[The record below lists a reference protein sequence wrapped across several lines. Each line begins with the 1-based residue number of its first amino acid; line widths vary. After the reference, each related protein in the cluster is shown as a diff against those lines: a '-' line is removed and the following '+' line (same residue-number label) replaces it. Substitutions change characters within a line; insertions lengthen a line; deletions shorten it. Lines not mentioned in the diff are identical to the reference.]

1 MADEILEFLI
11 DEDNEAKFTE
21 HGLTSRQIVQVLD
34 RTHLIVKNRR
44 RRRASHMIIG
54 RDHGGAC
61 VAVPIEPTH
70 ETTIWRPVTAWP
82 CKASEHARLVREG
95 I

>member
-34 RTHLIVKNRR
+34 SSHLIVKNRR
-44 RRRASHMIIG
+44 RRRASHMLSAETMYSHSN
-54 RDHGGAC
+54 RDNA
-61 VAVPIEPTH
+61 
-70 ETTIWRPVTAWP
+70 
-82 CKASEHARLVREG
+82 
-95 I
+95 

>member
-34 RTHLIVKNRR
+34 SSHLIVKNRR
-44 RRRASHMIIG
+44 RRRASHMLIG
-54 RDHGGAC
+54 RDHGGTCIAI
-61 VAVPIEPTH
+61 PIETTH
-70 ETTIWRPVTAWP
+70 ETPSGVQF
-82 CKASEHARLVREG
+82 RLGHVG
-95 I
+95 HPNTPGW

>member
-11 DEDNEAKFTE
+11 DEDNEGKFAE
-21 HGLTSRQIVQVLD
+21 HGLTRRQIVQVLD
-34 RTHLIVKNRR
+34 SSHLIVKNRR
-44 RRRASHMIIG
+44 RRRASHMIVG

-61 VAVPIEPTH
+61 IAIPIEPTH

-82 CKASEHARLVREG
+82 CKASEYAELVREG